1 MSETYKYTFKRWSLR
16 GKSDLMSIT
25 AMPAMTTL
33 AYDRMAAAAWR
44 ALTGTESDLPRHDPE
59 QVGAWADTY
68 DAAKFC
74 TDYAAGKQYAWACAA
89 CYSIKI
95 PSDAL
100 EGTKAK
106 VEKVLATVYGDRWL
120 GEGAIV
126 SAFLTSSA
134 TPPAWADIL
143 DGSTAISSSPD
154 PAPDADEA
162 TVPMWGA
169 PLRRITRSNTSADN
183 SYQAELAVSPSTDAT
198 SYLHVVIRLSDY
210 ISVRQLAVTGGGT
223 RDSAWIEGGA
233 KIDGTT
239 LAVRFDRAVTADG
252 QATIELRNEYSLED
266 IYTNRHGFCSSI
278 DNETAFALTYF
289 QDTAIKPTSE
299 PGDAVMMRRVLESRE
314 HQHIAQQRSFG
325 GTYSAGHGIVVEL
338 ATWGGYIGCRYQ
350 NLTDAP
356 KWHRYELRGLF
367 FVRSAFTSMETVAGL
382 SFDSALAAIPAGE
395 TVRIAMYAHDG
406 PLPPSSMLDGDRIG
420 LNMISM
426 HSASDYDV
434 VSGVATT
441 IKLAVGS
448 HSSVNSDDSLISHPM
463 YDAPVVPLGHYDI
476 VGGTGLAANT
486 MIPFAAPYTL
496 PRYVAIFVAINVIK
510 YDDNWVAAPDQHT
523 SVRFNPSD
531 FFLHIV

>member
-1 MSETYKYTFKRWSLR
+1 MSTTLNLTYKRFVRRADSGLVTNTQFLAAMDVVGAALTTAPWVETDLLDAVHPVNSPSL
-16 GKSDLMSIT
+16 GGFSGQ
-25 AMPAMTTL
+25 
-33 AYDRMAAAAWR
+33 AYDAYRQSGDAASGTGRQCVYGGMALYRFSVPAAASGTFINSISLKVSGDKFLVGG
-44 ALTGTESDLPRHDPE
+44 LTIAAILSD
-59 QVGAWADTY
+59 
-68 DAAKFC
+68 
-74 TDYAAGKQYAWACAA
+74 
-89 CYSIKI
+89 
-95 PSDAL
+95 
-100 EGTKAK
+100 
-106 VEKVLATVYGDRWL
+106 
-120 GEGAIV
+120 
-126 SAFLTSSA
+126 SA
-134 TPPAWADIL
+134 TPPTDWNL
-143 DGSTAISSSPD
+143 LRNGGVN
-154 PAPDADEA
+154 A
-162 TVPMWGA
+162 TVDTSSQFA
-169 PLRRITRSNTSADN
+169 ASAVVAETATLVSQSQNRTDAITLDLSAETS
-183 SYQAELAVSPSTDAT
+183 YHPWIWVAVSLTTFASSRREYWVEGSGA
-198 SYLHVVIRLSDY
+198 LVGAEC
-210 ISVRQLAVTGGGT
+210 AVTFAG
-223 RDSAWIEGGA
+223 E
-233 KIDGTT
+233 
-239 LAVRFDRAVTADG
+239 VTPA
-252 QATIELRNEYSLED
+252 ARKIELRNEYSLED

-289 QDTAIKPTSE
+289 QDTAIRPTSE

-367 FVRSAFTSMETVAGL
+367 FVRSAFTSLQTVAGL
-382 SFDSALAAIPAGE
+382 SFDSAIPAIPAGE

-441 IKLAVGS
+441 IKLAVGL
-448 HSSVNSDDSLISHPM
+448 HVSVNSDDSLISNPM

-531 FFLHIV
+531 FFLHVV

>member
-1 MSETYKYTFKRWSLR
+1 MSHTYNLPFTRYGLR
-16 GKSDLMSIT
+16 GVSDLLSCT
-25 AMPAMTTL
+25 AMSAMTTL
-33 AYDRMAAAAWR
+33 AYQRMI
-44 ALTGTESDLPRHDPE
+44 S
-59 QVGAWADTY
+59 
-68 DAAKFC
+68 
-74 TDYAAGKQYAWACAA
+74 AGW
-89 CYSIKI
+89 IK
-95 PSDAL
+95 
-100 EGTKAK
+100 
-106 VEKVLATVYGDRWL
+106 
-120 GEGAIV
+120 
-126 SAFLTSSA
+126 
-134 TPPAWADIL
+134 L
-143 DGSTAISSSPD
+143 DGSTSDMPTHQFRQTGFFDGCDAAKYCGDYDAGEQKAYAAAVCYTIKIPADAMSGTVAKVESISATLKGDRWTACGAVLAVIPSTSPNPPSWADVLSATYSSPD
-154 PAPDADEA
+154 PVTAIDDEDP
-162 TVPMWGA
+162 TWQA
-169 PLRRITRSNTSADN
+169 PLRKLVRSNDGDDTSC
-183 SYQAELAVSPSTDAT
+183 DAT
-198 SYLHVVIRLSDY
+198 IPLSSGVDATAYLHVVLRLGDY
-210 ISVRQLAVTGGGT
+210 ISAHG
-223 RDSAWIEGGA
+223 AWIEGSAMVVGA
-233 KIDGTT
+233 T
-239 LAVRFDRAVTADG
+239 LAVTFDRSVTADA
-252 QATIELRNEYSLED
+252 QETIELRNEYSLED

-382 SFDSALAAIPAGE
+382 SFDSALPAIPAGE

-448 HSSVNSDDSLISHPM
+448 HVSVNSDDSLISNPM

-531 FFLHIV
+531 FFLHVV